1 MGNWKVT
8 CLGKPGTTY
17 NYIIN
22 GSDCFFS
29 SGTSKVVNETIA
41 TMLQKQKLANGKSLF
56 KVEEENDTVVSKIV
70 EEKVEPLVATSIATD
85 VVTGEPGVIK
95 VPVNNKKIFP
105 SFQKD
110 SGKKKQDK
118 LI

>member
-17 NYIIN
+17 NYIID
-22 GSDCFFS
+22 GTDCLFS
-29 SGTSKVVNETIA
+29 SGTEKVVNETIA
-41 TMLQKQKLANGKSLF
+41 NMLKQQKLANGRSLF
-56 KVEEENDTVVSKIV
+56 KVEEDTFVSKIV

-95 VPVNNKKIFP
+95 VPVNNKKTFP
-105 SFQKD
+105 SFKKD
-110 SGKKKQDK
+110 SGKKQDK